1 MSVYI
6 AVRRFSFSLSPVFCF
21 FAALVASYLI
31 APRLPASFGWENG
44 PIENLQ
50 AALLLVG
57 GIWAFRLRAAS
68 PEPRYRAFWLLIAP
82 IWLAMFARELSWGA
96 VLLQPLDVSTLTGP
110 VFSSTKQL
118 WYKPAI
124 APALLLLLLLGIG
137 SFIRNRQTL
146 TVGELWRSRSL
157 PLLEIALFVFVLF
170 ASAIAE
176 GHMGMNLDELG
187 EAGAQNF
194 EELVELWGYLLLI
207 GAQWRVARC
216 LKQLQSSFH
225 SG

>member
-1 MSVYI
+1 MSVHI
-6 AVRRFSFSLSPVFCF
+6 AARRFSFSLSPVFCF

-31 APRLPASFGWENG
+31 APRLPAPFGWENG